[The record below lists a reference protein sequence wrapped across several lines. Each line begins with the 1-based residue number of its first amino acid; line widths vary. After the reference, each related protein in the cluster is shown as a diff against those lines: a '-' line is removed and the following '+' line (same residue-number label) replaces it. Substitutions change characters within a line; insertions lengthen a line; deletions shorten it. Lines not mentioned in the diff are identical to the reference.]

1 MAGAV
6 ASAYAASDSP
16 VTLRTK
22 STLIRAVHRVAF
34 DFFLHGVVE
43 VFFTSPAS
51 LAVGMVCGAR
61 GRPIN
66 RENNVVN
73 NQETIEI
80 ITELETKI
88 AFLEAAN
95 DDLERALLSQH
106 ERIDRLDVIV
116 NELRNRIK
124 EQASVIEG
132 LESVS
137 SEPPPPHY

>member
-1 MAGAV
+1 M
-6 ASAYAASDSP
+6 
-16 VTLRTK
+16 
-22 STLIRAVHRVAF
+22 
-34 DFFLHGVVE
+34 
-43 VFFTSPAS
+43 
-51 LAVGMVCGAR
+51 
-61 GRPIN
+61 
-66 RENNVVN
+66 N
-73 NQETIEI
+73 NQETAEI

-124 EQASVIEG
+124 EQAQASVIEG
-132 LESVS
+132 LETIS

>member
-1 MAGAV
+1 M
-6 ASAYAASDSP
+6 
-16 VTLRTK
+16 
-22 STLIRAVHRVAF
+22 
-34 DFFLHGVVE
+34 
-43 VFFTSPAS
+43 
-51 LAVGMVCGAR
+51 
-61 GRPIN
+61 
-66 RENNVVN
+66 N
-73 NQETIEI
+73 NQDTTEI

-132 LESVS
+132 LEGVS

>member
-1 MAGAV
+1 M
-6 ASAYAASDSP
+6 
-16 VTLRTK
+16 
-22 STLIRAVHRVAF
+22 
-34 DFFLHGVVE
+34 
-43 VFFTSPAS
+43 
-51 LAVGMVCGAR
+51 
-61 GRPIN
+61 
-66 RENNVVN
+66 N
-73 NQETIEI
+73 NQEATEL

-137 SEPPPPHY
+137 SEPPPPLGRLAIADLQAPARYARVGRRPAQSR

>member
-1 MAGAV
+1 
-6 ASAYAASDSP
+6 
-16 VTLRTK
+16 
-22 STLIRAVHRVAF
+22 
-34 DFFLHGVVE
+34 
-43 VFFTSPAS
+43 
-51 LAVGMVCGAR
+51 
-61 GRPIN
+61 
-66 RENNVVN
+66 VN
-73 NQETIEI
+73 NQETTKI

-124 EQASVIEG
+124 EQASVIKG